1 MKAGFLFSLL
11 LCILARL
18 SEAQYHYQGLMNYLE
33 SRMVAMEERIALWQE
48 QNNRYNSDLKKF
60 RQQASDL
67 LEKLGKDHAKL
78 RLDLEGAGVKVDRV
92 EREMDYFETKN
103 PPKPCVRAAD
113 KMVEQEAVVKVKK
126 KEEFFELAVCLD
138 IVSSIR
144 AMKILKR
151 LGSPKGVWTKDS
163 RTAKV
168 YVFNG
173 TSEDTVYEFKSVK
186 ELSASSGMSKGRQ
199 ITLPSAWNGTGHAVY
214 DGFLYYVSERSEL
227 QVVKFD
233 LKNSSLADS
242 AVLPVEAQTPVYSL
256 NPETLVDLIADE
268 EGLWALYPA
277 GDTINL
283 AKMDSDT
290 LDIEQMWDT
299 LCPRNNAEAAFIVC
313 GTVYVVYNTRP
324 SSRSRVQCV
333 FDVNDMVTA
342 GEAPLL
348 YFPRRFGAHSSLK
361 YNPVEK
367 QVYAWDDGYQMLYR
381 LALKKKLW
389 AIAPPPEE

>member
-1 MKAGFLFSLL
+1 
-11 LCILARL
+11 
-18 SEAQYHYQGLMNYLE
+18 
-33 SRMVAMEERIALWQE
+33 
-48 QNNRYNSDLKKF
+48 
-60 RQQASDL
+60 
-67 LEKLGKDHAKL
+67 
-78 RLDLEGAGVKVDRV
+78 
-92 EREMDYFETKN
+92 
-103 PPKPCVRAAD
+103 
-113 KMVEQEAVVKVKK
+113 
-126 KEEFFELAVCLD
+126 
-138 IVSSIR
+138 
-144 AMKILKR
+144 MKILKR
-151 LGSPKGVWTKDS
+151 VGSPKGVWTRDA

-168 YVFNG
+168 YIFNG
-173 TSEDTVYEFKSVK
+173 TSEDTLYEFNSVK
-186 ELSASSGMSKGRQ
+186 ELSASLGLSKGKQ

-214 DGFLYYVSERSEL
+214 NGFLYYVSERSEL

-233 LKNSSLADS
+233 LNNNSVADS

-333 FDVNDMVTA
+333 FDVNDMVNA

-348 YFPRRFGAHSSLK
+348 YFPRRYGAHSSLK
-361 YNPVEK
+361 YNPEER
-367 QVYAWDDGYQMLYR
+367 QVYAWDDGYQIIYR

-389 AIAPPPEE
+389 ALAPLPED

>member
-1 MKAGFLFSLL
+1 MKAGFLFSLF
-11 LCILARL
+11 LCILAQL
-18 SEAQYHYQGLMNYLE
+18 SEAQYHYQSLMNYLE
-33 SRMVAMEERIALWQE
+33 SRMLAMEERIALWHE
-48 QNNRYNSDLKKF
+48 QNDRYNSDLKKF
-60 RQQASDL
+60 KQQASEL

-78 RLDLEGAGVKVDRV
+78 RLDLEGAGVRVDRV
-92 EREMDYFETKN
+92 EREMDYIETKN
-103 PPKPCVRAAD
+103 PPKPCVKAAD
-113 KMVEQEAVVKVKK
+113 KMVEQEAVVKEKK
-126 KEEFFELAVCLD
+126 KEEFFELSVCLD
-138 IVSSIR
+138 IVSNIR

-151 LGSPKGVWTKDS
+151 VGSTKGVWTKDS

-173 TSEDTVYEFKSVK
+173 TSEDMVYEFNSVK
-186 ELSASSGMSKGRQ
+186 ELSASLGVSKGKQ
-199 ITLPSAWNGTGHAVY
+199 IILPSFWNGTGHAVY

-233 LKNSSLADS
+233 LKNGSMADS

-268 EGLWALYPA
+268 DGLWALYPA

-299 LCPRNNAEAAFIVC
+299 SCPRNNAEAAFIVC

-324 SSRSRVQCV
+324 PSRSRVQCV
-333 FDVNDMVTA
+333 FDVNDMVM
-342 GEAPLL
+342 GEEAPLL

-361 YNPVEK
+361 YNPVER
-367 QVYAWDDGYQMLYR
+367 QVYAWDDGYQILYR